1 MSYFDINDI
10 LAEEQKITCNFFY
23 DAYNLGQLEEGSRD
37 PDMKK
42 GSKVDLP
49 YWMAL
54 ALAKSNFVS
63 VIMPTEYQDEYKN
76 QLIADPNVI
85 SMRLFPYYDKIGVQL
100 SDFFGDRKLKLLL
113 FKVFRER
120 FLNIYKNS
128 INLKETDISK
138 ILGNLTYQEREV
150 FSNGYKSSNDYDKWI
165 SRKGEKVEKNT
176 NNLLISTTTTTSS
189 STSSSSSSTSSSSSS
204 SISSSNNNN
213 KNSSNNSNRNTQST
227 TVKKRK
233 RMFDDE

>member
-63 VIMPTEYQDEYKN
+63 VIMPPEYQDEYKN
-76 QLIADPNVI
+76 KLIADPNVI

-113 FKVFRER
+113 FRVFRER
-120 FLNIYKNS
+120 FLNIYSQS

-150 FSNGYKSSNDYDKWI
+150 FSNGYKSSNDYDKWM

-176 NNLLISTTTTTSS
+176 NNLLISTSS
-189 STSSSSSSTSSSSSS
+189 NNKNNSSNSSNGNN
-204 SISSSNNNN
+204 SNNNN
-213 KNSSNNSNRNTQST
+213 NNSNNNNNNNNSQNSSYKNTQST

>member
-37 PDMKK
+37 SDMKK
-42 GSKVDLP
+42 GSSIDLP

-54 ALAKSNFVS
+54 PLAKSNFVS
-63 VIMPTEYQDEYKN
+63 VIMPLSYQDEYKN
-76 QLIADPNVI
+76 KLNTEPNLI
-85 SMRLFPYYDKIGVQL
+85 SMRNFPYYDKIGVQL

-113 FKVFRER
+113 FKAFRDR
-120 FLNIYKNS
+120 FLDIYKKS
-128 INLKETDISK
+128 VNLKETDISK
-138 ILGNLTYQEREV
+138 ILGNMTYQEREV
-150 FSNGYKSSNDYDKWI
+150 FTYGYKSSLEYDKWR

-176 NNLLISTTTTTSS
+176 NNLSISS
-189 STSSSSSSTSSSSSS
+189 SLSS
-204 SISSSNNNN
+204 SSSNNNN
-213 KNSSNNSNRNTQST
+213 NNNNNSNQNSSGSNKSSQST